1 MGCELKRM
9 LSGRGFLISFFLA
22 LSAILSGTV
31 WPKGNGNLAAGNFLL
46 LAEQSFCCRAVL
58 FFIPRV

>member
-9 LSGRGFLISFFLA
+9 LSGRGFLISFFLG

-31 WPKGNGNLAAGNFLL
+31 WPKGNGNPWYRYCHGAILSWRS
-46 LAEQSFCCRAVL
+46 QRAD
-58 FFIPRV
+58 F